1 MKFILKVLFMKII
14 RSEMAWMGEGHPSP
28 VTGKVANCLTKGLF
42 YFDNSHFTTS
52 KLSFCYSDS
61 LNNYILTIFP
71 PQVHRPPTSSEPPL
85 LPGLC
90 SIISSKR
97 QLKTVPKKAKLTCH
111 GAALLSRNPSLTP
124 CRLQPLPLPPHKPM
138 TCGWRGENNRL
149 RQK

>member
-90 SIISSKR
+90 SIISSKLST
-97 QLKTVPKKAKLTCH
+97 QNCPKKGEADLPRSCPAQQK
-111 GAALLSRNPSLTP
+111 
-124 CRLQPLPLPPHKPM
+124 PLPHPLQAASPASAPSQADDM
-138 TCGWRGENNRL
+138 RL
-149 RQK
+149 ERWE